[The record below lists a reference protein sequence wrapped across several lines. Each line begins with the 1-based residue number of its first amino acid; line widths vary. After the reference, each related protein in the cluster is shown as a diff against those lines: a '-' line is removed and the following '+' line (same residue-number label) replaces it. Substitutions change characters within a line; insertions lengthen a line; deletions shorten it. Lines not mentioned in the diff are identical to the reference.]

1 MRGPFERVS
10 ASMHRE
16 EREREGERVI
26 SSITSER
33 VGAVALN
40 INYDR
45 QRAHTAIQ
53 ARITASHPNSEVKLA
68 LAGVVLWWGTT
79 WEGPVFCVLL
89 FCDVALFVCSV
100 FCFSRRCRSQRGVPS
115 RLRTVAHEPWS
126 CVARGRETDKT

>member
-1 MRGPFERVS
+1 MRGSFERVS

-45 QRAHTAIQ
+45 QNAHTAIQ

-79 WEGPVFCVLL
+79 WEDPVFCVLL
-89 FCDVALFVCSV
+89 FCDVALFVC
-100 FCFSRRCRSQRGVPS
+100 
-115 RLRTVAHEPWS
+115 
-126 CVARGRETDKT
+126 TDKT